1 MRVGVNRIFLKSAAR
16 DFKRTGAVAPSSRAL
31 GVAMTREMVRRPNR
45 KVHVLEV
52 GGGTG
57 NITEVIARAIHPGD
71 TLDVYEI
78 DREFSDIII
87 RRIQHEKSFQ
97 RVRSTIRV
105 HNRPIQL
112 IDRRSRYDF
121 IISCLPFTCFE
132 PATVREIFELYRDIL
147 SPGGVCSFFEYI
159 LVRKAARFM
168 TGKVS
173 ERRRIV
179 AVEKVVA
186 EYVEKYSYR
195 RDLVFRNIPPAL
207 VHHIGFSRS

>member
-1 MRVGVNRIFLKSAAR
+1 MHVNENRIFLKCAAR

-31 GVAMTREMVRRPNR
+31 GSAMTKELHRRPGR
-45 KVHVLEV
+45 RVRVLEV

-57 NITEVIARAIHPGD
+57 NITEVIARTIRPGD

-78 DREFSDIII
+78 DRDFADVIK
-87 RRIQHEKSFQ
+87 RRVQHERSFQ
-97 RVRSTIRV
+97 RMRSAIKV
-105 HNRPIQL
+105 HNQPIQL

-132 PATVREIFELYRDIL
+132 PSMVREIFEIYRDIL
-147 SPGGVCSFFEYI
+147 NPGGVCSFFEYI

-173 ERRRIV
+173 EKRRIV

-186 EYVEKYSYR
+186 EYVKKYSYR

-207 VHHIGFSRS
+207 VHHIGFTRQ